1 MAKEQKFESP
11 KDSRLLPNP
20 LGAENKLKFRQFC
33 ADTKVQRG
41 THCLQPRSE
50 DENAL

>member
-1 MAKEQKFESP
+1 MAKEQKIESP
-11 KDSRLLPNP
+11 KDSRLLAKV
-20 LGAENKLKFRQFC
+20 LGTENKLKFRQFC
-33 ADTKVQRG
+33 ADTKSQRG